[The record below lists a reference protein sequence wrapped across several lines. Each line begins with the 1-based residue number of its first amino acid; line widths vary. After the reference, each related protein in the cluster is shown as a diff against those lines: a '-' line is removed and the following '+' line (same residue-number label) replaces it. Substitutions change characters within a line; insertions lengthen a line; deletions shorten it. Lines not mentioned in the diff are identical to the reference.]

1 MAELEKLI
9 KAREY
14 CQKLANGIDPISD
27 NAMPSD
33 CVLNQVQLA
42 RLFFYL
48 SNHLTDEINNDQVPS
63 IKTKQKQKQSFV
75 ITRSA
80 LEEVD
85 LSDKPIPI
93 SEFSRRVDAKRE
105 LSSKAFSY
113 KWPIAWLIKIELLKL
128 SDVNEKK
135 VPTES
140 GIALGIS
147 QELRSIQGKE
157 YWVTLYNKVAQR
169 FLIDNMDAILAAQ
182 GYTILP

>member
-1 MAELEKLI
+1 MTELEKLI

-14 CQKLANGIDPISD
+14 CQKLANGIDPISN
-27 NAMPSD
+27 NAMPQDS
-33 CVLNQVQLA
+33 VLNQVQLA
-42 RLFFYL
+42 RFFFFL
-48 SNHLTDEINNDQVPS
+48 SSHLTDEINFDHTPS
-63 IKTKQKQKQSFV
+63 SKTKQKQRFI

-105 LSSKAFSY
+105 ILSKSFSY
-113 KWPIAWLIKIELLKL
+113 KWPIAWLIKTELLKL
-128 SDVNEKK
+128 TDVNEKK

-147 QELRSIQGKE
+147 QEIRSVQGKE
-157 YWVTLYNKVAQR
+157 YWVTLYNKAAQQ